1 MSSDEVH
8 EIQTAISD
16 AQVQYDK
23 ATAMKLVHFKELL
36 HYDTEMIARNRI
48 MVNALMKY
56 KGAIAE
62 SKCAVGDNIAKMADI
77 VLTEMYEYENATYW
91 HDYACK
97 MKRQSED
104 NMRAFDEQCCEY
116 GDTITKLHSALK
128 LAVLNCSTLEPT
140 INMDMPLQADTVIY
154 STIM

>member
-8 EIQTAISD
+8 EIQTAIAE

-36 HYDTEMIARNRI
+36 HYDTEMIAHNRI

-56 KGAIAE
+56 KGAIGE

-77 VLTEMYEYENATYW
+77 VLTEMYEYDDAKYW
-91 HDYACK
+91 HDHACT
-97 MKRQSED
+97 MKHRSE
-104 NMRAFDEQCCEY
+104 NIMKEYDERCCEY
-116 GDTITKLHSALK
+116 GTTITKLRSALK
-128 LAVLNCSTLEPT
+128 LAVLNSSTLEPT
-140 INMDMPLQADTVIY
+140 INMDIPPQADTLVY
-154 STIM
+154 STII